1 MHSAA
6 FNVQTNDPRRLEI
19 VEITQWPI
27 FVVPVA
33 FTFLVNSSDYQI
45 LSSDQLVI
53 RSLLNNITDSVIRGF
68 KHFLSSQDGSVIAI
82 PPAGIEAAPH
92 SEFSRS
98 FGHTSDHS
106 QVRIESRGIVFA
118 FNSTPPASLD
128 GWTDLSITYFRSQA
142 TSTVYRDLVSHATFS
157 VRSCTL
163 LMLWDFL
170 V

>member
-53 RSLLNNITDSVIRGF
+53 QSLLNNITDSVIRGF
-68 KHFLSSQDGSVIAI
+68 QHFLSSHDSSVIAI
-82 PPAGIEAAPH
+82 PPAGMEAAPH
-92 SEFSRS
+92 SEFSRV

-128 GWTDLSITYFRSQA
+128 EWTDLSITYFRSQA

>member
-6 FNVQTNDPRRLEI
+6 FNVQADDPRRLEI

-33 FTFLVNSSDYQI
+33 FTISVNSSDYQI
-45 LSSDQLVI
+45 LSRDQLF
-53 RSLLNNITDSVIRGF
+53 SLLNNITDSVIHGF
-68 KHFLSSQDGSVIAI
+68 KHLLSTRDGSVIAI
-82 PPAGIEAAPH
+82 PLEDAPH
-92 SEFSRS
+92 SSDFSHVS
-98 FGHTSDHS
+98 WDFSDPS
-106 QVRIESRGIVFA
+106 QVRIENRSLVVA
-118 FNSTPPASLD
+118 FNSTAPASLD
-128 GWTDLSITYFRSQA
+128 GWADLSINYFRSQA

-157 VRSCTL
+157 VRSCNL